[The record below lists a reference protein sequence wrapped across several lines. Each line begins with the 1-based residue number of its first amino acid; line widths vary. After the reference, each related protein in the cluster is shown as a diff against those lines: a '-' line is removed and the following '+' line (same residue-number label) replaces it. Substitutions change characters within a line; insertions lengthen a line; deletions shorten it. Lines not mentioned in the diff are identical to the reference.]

1 MSAEIGALGSY
12 ALAVQQMQMS
22 LINTNIEMQ
31 QLAVDVLLG
40 DAAQSVP
47 VSENLGTNLDISI

>member
-22 LINTNIEMQ
+22 LIKTNIEMQ

-40 DAAQSVP
+40 DTAQSVP
-47 VSENLGTNLDISI
+47 VSENLGANLDISI